1 MTNWVEDLLQEA
13 HVALVTGE
21 GFGAPEHVR
30 MSYATDLMTLEK
42 AIERM
47 NDFIEKKRIQHNA

>member
-1 MTNWVEDLLQEA
+1 VEDLLQEA

>member
-1 MTNWVEDLLQEA
+1 MSKTLEICGYDNVTNWVEDLLQEA

-42 AIERM
+42 RLSE
-47 NDFIEKKRIQHNA
+47 